1 MSDLEIFQN
10 QIYHSKTYF
19 TYLFDEVNYTSCQ
32 KVIADIDKANLDE
45 NINEILLTIC
55 SGGGNLLP
63 AFALFEHI
71 QNSKKDVN
79 ILVDSWCG
87 SAAFMIL
94 QAGKNRYATKLSR
107 FKIHSSSHTV
117 KNPIYFDEFEDY
129 GAFQKESHLQF
140 IELTTWRTKITYDK
154 FKEMFPLTK
163 YISAIEA
170 KNLGFIDH
178 IIYLNNNSMYQFPE
192 RL

>member
-1 MSDLEIFQN
+1 MPVLENSQN
-10 QIYHSKTYF
+10 QLYHSKTYF
-19 TYLFDEVNYTSCQ
+19 TYLFNEVNYNSCQ
-32 KVIADIDKANLDE
+32 KVIVDIDKANLDG
-45 NINEILLTIC
+45 NISEILLTVC

-71 QNSKKDVN
+71 QNSKKNIN
-79 ILVDSWCG
+79 ILVNSWCG
-87 SAAFMIL
+87 SAAVMIL

-140 IELTTWRTKITYDK
+140 IELTTCRTKISYEK

-163 YISAIEA
+163 YISATEA
-170 KNLGFIDH
+170 KNLGLIDY
-178 IIYLNNNSMYQFPE
+178 II
-192 RL
+192 